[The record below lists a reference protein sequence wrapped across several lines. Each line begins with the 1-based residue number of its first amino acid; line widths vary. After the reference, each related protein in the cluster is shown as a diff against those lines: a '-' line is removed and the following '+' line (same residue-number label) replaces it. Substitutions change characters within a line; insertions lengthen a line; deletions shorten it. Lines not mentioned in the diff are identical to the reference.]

1 MPSLRALAP
10 RLVGGQLFYL
20 SSRGS
25 GAALQE
31 VRRITGIR
39 AAADL
44 PAPKVEAGRKLGRKG
59 FSIQHVVLQPE
70 EGIWLPALR
79 FESEL
84 SARTGDPV
92 LYLHG
97 EGKQIDAG
105 PGGPIETLARSGR
118 TVLAVDLRGLGE
130 TSRPRGRDAMG
141 PVLGFNSRDANLA
154 YLLGKSF
161 VAMRAEDVLACARYL
176 VDLPGGSN
184 RPAHVAVISIGEPG
198 VPALHAVALEPQLF
212 SSLELQRSLASWV
225 DVVNAAVSR
234 NQKINAVF
242 GALRA
247 YDLTDL
253 IASVPKEK
261 IAITEPLDA
270 TGQPV
275 NRVR

>member
-1 MPSLRALAP
+1 
-10 RLVGGQLFYL
+10 
-20 SSRGS
+20 
-25 GAALQE
+25 
-31 VRRITGIR
+31 
-39 AAADL
+39 
-44 PAPKVEAGRKLGRKG
+44 
-59 FSIQHVVLQPE
+59 
-70 EGIWLPALR
+70 
-79 FESEL
+79 
-84 SARTGDPV
+84 
-92 LYLHG
+92 
-97 EGKQIDAG
+97 
-105 PGGPIETLARSGR
+105 
-118 TVLAVDLRGLGE
+118 
-130 TSRPRGRDAMG
+130 MG

-234 NQKINAVF
+234 NQTINAVC